1 MVKTDDD
8 KAEFIPSS
16 VMDDEYGRNKIG
28 MAAVFGEDFVK
39 DSTASCEYHFKN
51 SVDRHK
57 KHIKEPEDK
66 VAYFALMM
74 QLKNCSTQYTV
85 MTPIGRLRP

>member
-16 VMDDEYGRNKIG
+16 VMDDKHGGNKIG
-28 MAAVFGEDFVK
+28 MAAVFVEDFVK

-51 SVDRHK
+51 SVDCHK
-57 KHIKEPEDK
+57 KHIKRSPK
-66 VAYFALMM
+66 TKLHT
-74 QLKNCSTQYTV
+74 LPS
-85 MTPIGRLRP
+85 

>member
-16 VMDDEYGRNKIG
+16 VMDDEYSRNKIG

-57 KHIKEPEDK
+57 KHIKE
-66 VAYFALMM
+66 Y
-74 QLKNCSTQYTV
+74 C
-85 MTPIGRLRP
+85 